1 MLYLGIDQHAMQL
14 TIDLGDE
21 EGNLVDHRQVK
32 TEPEKLTKFL
42 QDMQQRAAPDGGYV
56 AIVEVCGFNTYLLA
70 LLKQHGCTKT
80 ILVQPEHRDKR
91 KTDRRDAR
99 RLREL
104 LWLNRQHIMQ
114 GNRVA
119 GLRIVRPATKSD
131 NDSRQLTILRT
142 RLIRLRTMAINK
154 VKGLLRKHNLQ
165 HACPTK
171 GIQTKGALAWLQ
183 QIKLDEIDRL
193 EMDILLA
200 RWKLYNEKLS
210 IVDSNINERQQQDD
224 KATIISSIPGLS
236 AYGSLAVASRV
247 GDHRDFPRAAS
258 LANFWGLTPS
268 SNSSGKTIRLGQI
281 TKEGSSVVRYVL
293 GQAVLHVL
301 RQDPWM
307 RGWYQKIKRRRGSKT
322 ARVAVMRRLATIIWS
337 MLTYDVPYV
346 KGGPDELRKVI
357 ELKQAF
363 SQESQEAT
371 AASST

>member
-42 QDMQQRAAPDGGYV
+42 EGMQQRTAPEGGYV
-56 AIVEVCGFNTYLLA
+56 AIVEVCGFNGYLLA
-70 LLKQHGCTKT
+70 LLKQYGCVKT
-80 ILVQPEHRDKR
+80 VLVQPEHRDKR

-99 RLREL
+99 RLRHL
-104 LWLNRQHIMQ
+104 LWENRRRIMQ
-114 GNRVA
+114 GKRIIS
-119 GLRIVRPATKSD
+119 LRIVRPATKRESD
-131 NDSRQLTILRT
+131 SCQLTMLRT
-142 RLIRLRTMAINK
+142 RLIRLRTTAINK

-165 HACPTK
+165 HDCPTK

-183 QIKLDEIDRL
+183 QIELDEIDRL

-210 IVDSNINERQQQDD
+210 IVDNNINERQRQDA
-224 KATIISSIPGLS
+224 KATVIRSIPGLS
-236 AYGSLAVASRV
+236 AFGSLAVASRV
-247 GDHRDFPRAAS
+247 GDHRDFPRSGS

-301 RQDPWM
+301 RQDAWM
-307 RGWYQKIKRRRGSKT
+307 RNWYQKIKRRRGSKT

-346 KGGPDELRKVI
+346 KGGPAELRKVI

-363 SQESQEAT
+363 PQKAT
-371 AASST
+371 ATSLT